1 MHWGYVFKELRHR
14 HHRSL
19 ANILGIGI
27 GVALFVAIHAASAA
41 YHLAAAQPFQNLGA
55 DLIVQRAQ
63 KGAGPQAGP
72 VSMQGIRLPFSNQL
86 LSTRDYHKL
95 QSMPGVQAAAAA
107 LLLWE
112 FADQGF
118 RTILGVDLDQ
128 PQLGPVQLKAWLV
141 KGRLARQADEAVLEK
156 HFAKFHHLQTGSA
169 ITIANHKFTVTG
181 VVEIKAGA
189 QINAANIYLPL
200 TAAQGLIAGGPA
212 AVNIAYLRLQN
223 PALAEQ
229 VRKQI
234 AAALPGTDVTG
245 ADSIQ
250 QLMGGVSGISE
261 RFARLAAWIA
271 FAGALALIL
280 KSMLASLVERSAEI
294 GILKAVGWTAAEVRR
309 QIMAEVLIQALLGGL
324 LGIVLGYLMVLALGF
339 LSVSVAL
346 PWEMNPLP
354 ASAKLSQAA
363 TAVRLPVHLSLDLVA
378 AALALCLSAGLLAG
392 LIVARRSERMRPLTI
407 LRKL

>member
-63 KGAGPQAGP
+63 KGARPQAGP

-156 HFAKFHHLQTGSA
+156 HFAKFHHLQIGSG

-309 QIMAEVLIQALLGGL
+309 QIMAEVLIQALLGSL